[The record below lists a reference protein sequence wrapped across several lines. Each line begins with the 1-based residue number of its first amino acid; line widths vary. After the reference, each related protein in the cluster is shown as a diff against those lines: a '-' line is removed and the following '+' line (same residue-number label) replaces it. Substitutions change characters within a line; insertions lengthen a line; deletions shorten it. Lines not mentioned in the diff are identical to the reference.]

1 MKLGKLTHEKH
12 EWKHPQDQTL
22 FLYVESE
29 AQDIYEPMFGQEGA
43 FHEC

>member
-1 MKLGKLTHEKH
+1 MKSTSE
-12 EWKHPQDQTL
+12 KHPQDQTL
-22 FLYVESE
+22 VLYVESE